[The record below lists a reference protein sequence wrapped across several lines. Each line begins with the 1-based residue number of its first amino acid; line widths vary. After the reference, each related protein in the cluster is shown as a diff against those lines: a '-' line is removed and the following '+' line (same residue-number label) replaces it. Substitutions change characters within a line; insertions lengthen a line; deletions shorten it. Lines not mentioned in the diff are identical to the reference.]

1 MPVPTSLTAASAF
14 RSWSHEQHHVFF
26 SVSPFA
32 SPPVAH
38 AVITCRP
45 LLRYLYVRPLAGES
59 RQWRAPATLVASLCR
74 TLTHPH
80 TSRRGSSPL
89 DGVSATLKRP
99 FLCADLLS
107 ASRVCL
113 YIYIYVFCF
122 FFWLLSPLRTGASL
136 ARCVSPVSLSLFAV
150 VHACATVRVCVLQHS
165 LFLLSVTAGAKC

>member
-1 MPVPTSLTAASAF
+1 MPVPTSLTAASVF

-32 SPPVAH
+32 SPPVGH

-45 LLRYLYVRPLAGES
+45 LLRYLYIRPLAGES
-59 RQWRAPATLVASLCR
+59 RQRRALARLVASLCR

-113 YIYIYVFCF
+113 YIYIYVFF
-122 FFWLLSPLRTGASL
+122 VFLLVIVSAAYWSVACAVRLSRVAVSLCSCACMRHCASVCPPTLPFSPL
-136 ARCVSPVSLSLFAV
+136 C
-150 VHACATVRVCVLQHS
+150 HS
-165 LFLLSVTAGAKC
+165 GC